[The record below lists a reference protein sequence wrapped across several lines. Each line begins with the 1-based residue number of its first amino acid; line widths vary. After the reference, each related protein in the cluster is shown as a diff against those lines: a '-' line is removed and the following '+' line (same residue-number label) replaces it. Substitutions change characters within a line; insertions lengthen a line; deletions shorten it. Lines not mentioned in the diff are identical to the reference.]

1 MKAMLNAVIK
11 LAATVAFAISLTG
24 CGEPTASVGKT
35 VVSGTADIGGA
46 YSLVNQD
53 GEAVSESS
61 AHGKPQLIYFGS
73 VSYTHLTLPTILLV

>member
-1 MKAMLNAVIK
+1 MLNAVIK

-46 YSLVNQD
+46 YNLVNQD

-61 AHGKPQLIYFGS
+61 APWEAP
-73 VSYTHLTLPTILLV
+73 THLFWVYLLS